1 MENIKLKVIPI
12 FHIYQNV
19 FIGSEFFW
27 MTRAHGNMYYKQKAG
42 EFPTINFSIETMKTQ
57 EAGDRMRV
65 MESGNLWLRKSA
77 VCRDIL
83 EKSGAFQEGQWF
95 RD

>member
-1 MENIKLKVIPI
+1 
-12 FHIYQNV
+12 
-19 FIGSEFFW
+19 
-27 MTRAHGNMYYKQKAG
+27 MYYKQKAG

-95 RD
+95 RDWAVLNNYAPKHREVLT